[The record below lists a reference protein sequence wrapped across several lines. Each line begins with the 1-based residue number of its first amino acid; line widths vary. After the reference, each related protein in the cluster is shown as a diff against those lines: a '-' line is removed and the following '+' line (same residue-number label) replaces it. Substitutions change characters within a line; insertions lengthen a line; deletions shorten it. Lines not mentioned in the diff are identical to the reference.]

1 MTDYSKVTNFTAKDS
16 LSSGDPNKI
25 INGSLFDAEFD
36 PISTAIASK
45 INKVAGETGEIPKFT
60 SGGQLESSGF
70 TPANISFVSGT
81 VMSFFQASA
90 PTGWTQITTHN
101 DKILRVVSTAGGGS
115 GGTDSP
121 ISYTGT
127 HTHTTAGH
135 TLTIAEMPAHTHPTQ
150 VISGTN
156 TDAGNYIRA
165 NDAGSLRSGN
175 ESNSTTTGGGGSHNH
190 GATDSGGSTFTP
202 KYINMIIASKN

>member
-36 PISTAIASK
+36 PIAIAVASK

-60 SGGQLESSGF
+60 SSGQLESSGF

-90 PTGWTQITTHN
+90 PTGWTQVTAHN
-101 DKILRVVSTAGGGS
+101 DAMLRVVSGAGGGS
-115 GGTDSP
+115 GGSASP
-121 ISYTGT
+121 ITNS
-127 HTHTTAGH
+127 HAHTTAGH
-135 TLTIAEMPAHTHPTQ
+135 VLTIAEMPAHTHTYTFK
-150 VISGTN
+150 S
-156 TDAGNYIRA
+156 
-165 NDAGSLRSGN
+165 
-175 ESNSTTTGGGGSHNH
+175 TTGGSSAGGDPNSINNSTLNTGSAGSNNSHSH
-190 GATDSGGSTFTP
+190 GNTGSNTWSP
-202 KYINMIIASKN
+202 KYINMIIASKD